1 MFDLNELT
9 LSLDLRAETI
19 MNNEHQMCETR
30 RKMLELFVYFMSEQ
44 IQFRNGLDDIGL

>member
-1 MFDLNELT
+1 MFNLNKVTVPLK
-9 LSLDLRAETI
+9 LRAERI
-19 MNNEHQMCETR
+19 VNNEPQMCETR